1 MMKKERYIIDYLHY
15 EGIDELPI
23 EDQRLAEAAIDAMT
37 ASYAPYSHFNVGAA
51 VRLDNGTIILGSNQ
65 ENIASPSGLC
75 AERTALFTAGSMYP
89 KHAVMEIA
97 IAGGPNM
104 TLSDDAV
111 TPCGA
116 CRQVMNETQKRS
128 GRCMSVLLIGR
139 KEVYKFNN
147 VQELMPFSF
156 EK

>member
-23 EDQRLAEAAIDAMT
+23 EDKMLAKAAIEAMA
-37 ASYAPYSHFNVGAA
+37 ASYAPYSYFNVGAA
-51 VRLDNGTIILGSNQ
+51 VRLDDGTIILGSNQ
-65 ENIASPSGLC
+65 ENIAFPSGLC

-89 KHAVMEIA
+89 KNAVKEIA

-104 TLSDDAV
+104 TLSDEAV

-116 CRQVMNETQKRS
+116 CRQVMNETQNRS
-128 GRCMSVLLIGR
+128 GRYMSVLLIGR

-147 VQELMPFSF
+147 VQELLPFSF